1 MKSRIYKT
9 LQCIILILFVV
20 IMLFPILYALSTSF
34 MSTADIDSFPAKIIP
49 SKIIFDNY
57 QNAFRL
63 QPIMYYVKNSFIITL
78 LTVTINL
85 IIGSMAAYAVT
96 RTEIKG
102 KKVFLVFVLTITLL
116 PSITIINPIFQMYS
130 KLNLLNTYHGLALII
145 AILDLPMTIWFL
157 SALFKDIPIEF
168 EESAEIDGANFAQR
182 FIFILIPIIKTSL
195 FSIGLLVFINGWNQF
210 LIPQV
215 LNTFQ
220 SHRTV
225 VVGLTMYQIDE
236 FMPFGTIAAASMVT
250 MLPIIILVLVFQKR
264 IIGGVLQGG
273 VKG

>member
-250 MLPIIILVLVFQKR
+250 MLPIITLVLVFQKR

>member
-9 LQCIILILFVV
+9 VQCIILILFVV

-63 QPIMYYVKNSFIITL
+63 QPIMHYVKNSFIITL

-157 SALFKDIPIEF
+157 SALFKDIPVEF
-168 EESAEIDGANFAQR
+168 EESAEIDGANFVQR

-195 FSIGLLVFINGWNQF
+195 FSIGLLVFINAWNQF

-250 MLPIIILVLVFQKR
+250 MLPIITLVLVFQKR